1 MCLAASCSVMNLL
14 SSQDP
19 DVAGRP
25 SLASLYTGVEDS
37 LQLAAKAIAE
47 HQPLDGFLGTTGSRL
62 P

>member
-1 MCLAASCSVMNLL
+1 MNSL

-25 SLASLYTGVEDS
+25 SLASSYTGVEDS
-37 LQLAAKAIAE
+37 LQLAAKAITE
-47 HQPLDGFLGTTGSRL
+47 HQPLDGFLGTEGSRL